1 LGSSGFRSLDRHS
14 LDPGDFRVQDRGFE
28 RLEQRQN
35 RPRREQT
42 AIESQRLAVVIPNA
56 ALRADGGHSRDA
68 RTFRISVEWLAAQ
81 SERGQAVDVDE
92 KELKCST
99 PIGAPTRPKQSA
111 QEKGATTS
119 FTASA
124 YWKFESTP
132 LQRGVRCELDPTASA
147 WDLETVAQARWDFMA
162 CFSSGSTV
170 LSPNWN
176 RGRERV
182 MDAMGFPKHC
192 ELGSRS

>member
-35 RPRREQT
+35 RPRREQR

-132 LQRGVRCELDPTASA
+132 LQRGV
-147 WDLETVAQARWDFMA
+147 
-162 CFSSGSTV
+162 
-170 LSPNWN
+170 
-176 RGRERV
+176 
-182 MDAMGFPKHC
+182 HC
-192 ELGSRS
+192 EPEFDRAQLHDPFDVFRTKGEAEQAASLKGNGSSRVYR

>member
-35 RPRREQT
+35 RPRREQR

-132 LQRGVRCELDPTASA
+132 LQRGVGCELRSS
-147 WDLETVAQARWDFMA
+147 QARPA
-162 CFSSGSTV
+162 SRA
-170 LSPNWN
+170 SPTSL
-176 RGRERV
+176 
-182 MDAMGFPKHC
+182 A
-192 ELGSRS
+192 LRSLIHFDCRPTRRLVAIIDWPT

>member
-132 LQRGVRCELDPTASA
+132 LQQRVSELSVPQPQDWRRASA
-147 WDLETVAQARWDFMA
+147 IGVAWR
-162 CFSSGSTV
+162 
-170 LSPNWN
+170 
-176 RGRERV
+176 
-182 MDAMGFPKHC
+182 
-192 ELGSRS
+192 SRPVAPEHVWT

>member
-35 RPRREQT
+35 RPRREQR

-68 RTFRISVEWLAAQ
+68 RTFRISIEWLAAQ

-132 LQRGVRCELDPTASA
+132 LQRRVACELESNDYVDPEAMRFYPLLPIVA
-147 WDLETVAQARWDFMA
+147 GVAQNATA
-162 CFSSGSTV
+162 ALNS
-170 LSPNWN
+170 
-176 RGRERV
+176 
-182 MDAMGFPKHC
+182 AA
-192 ELGSRS
+192 

>member
-1 LGSSGFRSLDRHS
+1 
-14 LDPGDFRVQDRGFE
+14 
-28 RLEQRQN
+28 
-35 RPRREQT
+35 
-42 AIESQRLAVVIPNA
+42 VVIPNA

-99 PIGAPTRPKQSA
+99 PIGALTRPKQSA

-132 LQRGVRCELDPTASA
+132 LQRRVNEPSVPAGVHSA
-147 WDLETVAQARWDFMA
+147 R
-162 CFSSGSTV
+162 
-170 LSPNWN
+170 
-176 RGRERV
+176 
-182 MDAMGFPKHC
+182 
-192 ELGSRS
+192 

>member
-35 RPRREQT
+35 RPRREQR

-132 LQRGVRCELDPTASA
+132 LQRRVRHELGNRLKKGPQRCVRCLADSVQTALA
-147 WDLETVAQARWDFMA
+147 DTMRPAVRVATGWTTPIRTGVGGE
-162 CFSSGSTV
+162 C
-170 LSPNWN
+170 
-176 RGRERV
+176 RR
-182 MDAMGFPKHC
+182 
-192 ELGSRS
+192 